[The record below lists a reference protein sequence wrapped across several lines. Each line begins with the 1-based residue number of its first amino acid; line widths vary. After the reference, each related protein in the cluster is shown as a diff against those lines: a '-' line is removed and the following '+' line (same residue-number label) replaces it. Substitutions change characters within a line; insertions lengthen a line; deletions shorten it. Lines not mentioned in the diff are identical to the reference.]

1 VSATDVRCIARVLAL
16 ALATGQVLAQNPP
29 AVTEADIERAR
40 RETPT
45 VTEQDIEAA
54 RRKYALPTLPSE
66 AELRAAAVPSR
77 PDIDALPQPATRT
90 PIDLEALARGNA
102 LQTEGLNGTDL
113 RSGPALLVFISLS
126 MPEPTLQRLLD
137 QAARAR
143 ATVLIRG
150 LINGSLRDTVARV
163 QALIG
168 GRQVAVQIDPRA
180 FDRYAV
186 TRVPSFVLARDGA
199 HAAACASGRC
209 APSESYLSA
218 SGDVSLDYALEH
230 MQRSAPGFGP
240 DAAVFLRRLKG

>member
-1 VSATDVRCIARVLAL
+1 MSATDVRRIARVLAL
-16 ALATGQVLAQNPP
+16 AFATGQAQAQNPP
-29 AVTEADIERAR
+29 VITDADIERAR
-40 RETPT
+40 RDTPT

-54 RRKYALPTLPSE
+54 RRKYALPSG
-66 AELRAAAVPSR
+66 AEPPAAPAPNP

-90 PIDLEALARGNA
+90 PIDLEALARGYA
-102 LQTEGLNGTDL
+102 SATAGPDPAGFP
-113 RSGPALLVFISLS
+113 SGPALLVFISLS
-126 MPEPTLQRLLD
+126 MPEPTLTRLID

-150 LINGSLRDTVARV
+150 FGNGSLRDTVARV

-186 TRVPSFVLARDGA
+186 TRVPSFVLARDGTQG
-199 HAAACASGRC
+199 AACASGRC
-209 APSESYLSA
+209 APSESYLST

-230 MQRSAPGFGP
+230 MQRSAPRFAP
-240 DAAVFLRRLKG
+240 DAAVFLKRLKG